1 MRAKS
6 VPSLYVFRIIAVFLL
21 IVAPQYSFAVDR
33 ALAVHS
39 RIESALSGILSRS
52 DFLVIVNRLDELE
65 DGGASI
71 AASGQVRRLPGL
83 NVGVDN
89 TGRVIRSD
97 ETAGQYNGGLSISV
111 IIDPAVKPETYELIE
126 KNIPELAGGLRDSD
140 EFRISSA
147 PLRQPPP
154 PGSESPQIAVNNN
167 LGDQDA
173 NKASLLQQLAIG
185 LAILGLFVWILSRL
199 LNRSQENSPATRI
212 AAQDQA
218 AQANQLK
225 EEKTKAEK
233 HFAELDPLLTG
244 LYLMRSQSNRQF
256 DRIRGWAHAADPS
269 TQRAVLMSLPGW
281 MSSSLEKT
289 IRDAIKD
296 VESPKAETS
305 AVYLEISVLEK
316 NLKAPAEK
324 NRALLS
330 WFPATYLRDV
340 PTHQRDLLSQESRVV
355 LWFLRPDLGDFV
367 RQDAIARDL
376 SSEDYDQALATPSDE
391 AIQKCFEEMAVWN
404 SKGIIGDRNT
414 ARDSVA
420 ALANMINQ
428 LREFGPIES
437 LINQSKERL
446 SSEEFARLESLV
458 VWAKTPLSW
467 TNGQIKDW
475 LRVVDPQDYLWWC
488 KILGQKPDWKLDEL
502 LRPLRLSMFNN
513 AENEPLHT
521 AWTEGQRKLAVER
534 LLKQMREI
542 HFGKDSN
549 NELSA

>member
-1 MRAKS
+1 
-6 VPSLYVFRIIAVFLL
+6 
-21 IVAPQYSFAVDR
+21 
-33 ALAVHS
+33 
-39 RIESALSGILSRS
+39 
-52 DFLVIVNRLDELE
+52 
-65 DGGASI
+65 
-71 AASGQVRRLPGL
+71 
-83 NVGVDN
+83 
-89 TGRVIRSD
+89 
-97 ETAGQYNGGLSISV
+97 
-111 IIDPAVKPETYELIE
+111 
-126 KNIPELAGGLRDSD
+126 
-140 EFRISSA
+140 
-147 PLRQPPP
+147 
-154 PGSESPQIAVNNN
+154 
-167 LGDQDA
+167 
-173 NKASLLQQLAIG
+173 
-185 LAILGLFVWILSRL
+185 
-199 LNRSQENSPATRI
+199 
-212 AAQDQA
+212 
-218 AQANQLK
+218 
-225 EEKTKAEK
+225 
-233 HFAELDPLLTG
+233 
-244 LYLMRSQSNRQF
+244 
-256 DRIRGWAHAADPS
+256 
-269 TQRAVLMSLPGW
+269 